1 VTEPAARVT
10 RLYVFA
16 VTLLVFFV
24 TWAVVAARPWASRS
38 ARTAQDPRVAA
49 LTAKE
54 NRIHLESRLVRRLQ
68 ARQALQVA
76 ATAPPPP
83 RIVTLPPLTI
93 TRTS

>member
-1 VTEPAARVT
+1 MTDPGRVT

-24 TWAVVAARPWASRS
+24 TWAVVAARPWAPK
-38 ARTAQDPRVAA
+38 AAKATPDPRIAS
-49 LTAKE
+49 LIAKE
-54 NRIHLESRLVRRLQ
+54 KRIHFESRLVRKLQ
-68 ARQALQVA
+68 AQRAQQISA
-76 ATAPPPP
+76 APAPAP

>member
-1 VTEPAARVT
+1 MTESARVT

-24 TWAVVAARPWASRS
+24 TWAVVAARPWAPKP
-38 ARTAQDPRVAA
+38 AKAVQDPRVAT
-49 LTAKE
+49 LITKE
-54 NRIHLESRLVRRLQ
+54 KRIRFESRLVRKLQ
-68 ARQALQVA
+68 AQRAQQIA
-76 ATAPPPP
+76 AAPPPAP